1 MPSTPLQ
8 ADKRA
13 LPCVLPQVNHSL
25 FGGKHS
31 SPFLRAYPP
40 ALSSYNIPESSFLA
54 FIDGLNESFLTN
66 PALEKASHIGMGM
79 SVFGGPHAHIIG
91 KAVKMAAK
99 TASGA
104 QSDKKTKVFLE
115 EVNRELFASHGL
127 EVRLLATYEMLQV
140 VGCPSDQF
148 QRGQSATAGLGGST
162 AVLQQEQSQM
172 DRMRALDGWV
182 MPLDYHIL
190 AQPPSSSDSWT
201 ANQAA
206 KKAAKQYEKQ
216 AEDLAKAHEKRNE
229 KIREATAHHEKDM
242 LEYNKELYKLQE
254 KLQDEL
260 RKDASS
266 PGKQEKARRK
276 YEEEVRKLDKDKGR
290 GKWTEDMQDAD
301 EEVLKLQR
309 DENREVKYLEWVVVT
324 PVGWVNKV
332 QGGHGEGYKLKA
344 GEQVKKHFI
353 KSLFS

>member
-1 MPSTPLQ
+1 MTSIPPRI
-8 ADKRA
+8 DERV
-13 LPCVLPQVNHSL
+13 LPCVLPQINHSL

-40 ALSSYNIPESSFLA
+40 ALSSFGIPESSFLA
-54 FIDGLNESFLTN
+54 FVDGLNESFISN

-99 TASGA
+99 TASG
-104 QSDKKTKVFLE
+104 QSSERKTKVFLE
-115 EVNRELFASHGL
+115 ECNREMFASHGL
-127 EVRLLATYEMLQV
+127 QVRVLATYEMLQV
-140 VGCPSDQF
+140 VGCPPDQF
-148 QRGQSATAGLGGST
+148 QRGQPATAELGGN
-162 AVLQQEQSQM
+162 AAILQQEQSQM

-182 MPLDYHIL
+182 MPLDYSHTL
-190 AQPPSSSDSWT
+190 AQPPASDSWT

-206 KKAAKQYEKQ
+206 KKAAKQHEKQ
-216 AEDLAKAHEKRNE
+216 SEDLAKAHEKRNE
-229 KIREATAHHEKDM
+229 KVREATAHHEKDM
-242 LEYNKELYKLQE
+242 LEYNKELAKLQE

-266 PGKQEKARRK
+266 PSKQEKARRK
-276 YEEEVRKLDKDKGR
+276 YEEEVRKLEKDKGQ
-290 GKWTEDMQDAD
+290 GKWMEEMQEAD

-309 DENREVKYLEWVVVT
+309 DEGKEVKYLEWVVVT
-324 PVGWVNKV
+324 PVGWTHQV
-332 QGGHGEGYKLKA
+332 QGGHGEGLKLKA